1 MVTKVVPSRAW
12 VVVVP
17 FLVVNR
23 DSHFSGIAVV
33 KTIRAAVVVV
43 APVVLWVRDVRIVV
57 EAVQILGTLLAP
69 SCSVGRLLGLRC
81 FRLVHDGESTNA
93 NRNCK

>member
-1 MVTKVVPSRAW
+1 MVTKVVPARAW

-17 FLVVNR
+17 LLVVNR
-23 DSHFSGIAVV
+23 NSHFGRIAMV
-33 KTIRAAVVVV
+33 KAIGAAVVVV
-43 APVVLWVRDVRIVV
+43 APIVLWVSDVRIVV
-57 EAVQILGTLLAP
+57 EAVQIFGTLLAP
-69 SCSVGRLLGLRC
+69 SCSVGLGLRS

>member
-1 MVTKVVPSRAW
+1 MTKVVPARAW

-17 FLVVNR
+17 LLVVNR
-23 DSHFSGIAVV
+23 NSHFSRIAVV
-33 KTIRAAVVVV
+33 KAIGAAVIVV
-43 APVVLWVRDVRIVV
+43 APIVLWVSDVRIVV

-69 SCSVGRLLGLRC
+69 SCSVGLGLCC